1 VPVEVVEKTKA
12 QEIYKNKKRKE
23 TQQLSANRKGKI
35 HTVAHG
41 IKKAKRAQKSVTP
54 YFLMALGLFI
64 KTIIELQSPQ
74 TPLVNELQ

>member
-1 VPVEVVEKTKA
+1 MDPALFLFV
-12 QEIYKNKKRKE
+12 I
-23 TQQLSANRKGKI
+23 GI
-35 HTVAHG
+35 F

-64 KTIIELQSPQ
+64 KTIIELQSQQ